1 MGSLPYPSPLTL
13 IITAMNT
20 TGTTMAMTVRE
31 LIEELGKAHD
41 PAFLVYVQDDVNG
54 EYYSIENV
62 DFIMDDTDS
71 VKLIFRSDYF

>member
-1 MGSLPYPSPLTL
+1 
-13 IITAMNT
+13 
-20 TGTTMAMTVRE
+20 MAMTVRE

-54 EYYSIENV
+54 EYYSIEDV

-71 VKLIFRSDYF
+71 VKLIFRSDYFK

>member
-1 MGSLPYPSPLTL
+1 MS
-13 IITAMNT
+13 AKQH
-20 TGTTMAMTVRE
+20 
-31 LIEELGKAHD
+31 IEELEKAHD